1 MKNIGQLIN
10 EFDNLPTNT
19 VADFNKIFP
28 HSKITFC
35 GILNVEILEPLKCSG
50 GTQLRNI
57 VVGGMEIEHLIS
69 LHEPTTSELL
79 YLKEQK
85 EEQENGLRFLY
96 TEDKGFN

>member
-10 EFDNLPTNT
+10 EFDNLPTST
-19 VADFNKIFP
+19 VADFNKTFP
-28 HSKITFC
+28 HSKLKHC
-35 GILNVEILEPLKCSG
+35 GILDVEIGEPIRCGSVQ
-50 GTQLRNI
+50 TREI
-57 VVGGMEIEHLIS
+57 FVGGELYEHVFH

-85 EEQENGLRFLY
+85 EEQENGHRFLY